1 MRAVHDG
8 KGEEE
13 GTVPKKVLV
22 LTGATAVGKTAT
34 SIQLAKELNG
44 EIISADSVQVYRGLD
59 IGSDKIKKEEMEGI
73 PHHVIDILD
82 PTEEF
87 SAGYFYH
94 LAKEAI
100 EDILGRNKTPIVV
113 GGTGFYL
120 RWLVSGKPSTPTAT
134 KESEAKAR
142 EALEAC
148 FEKAQVAQGEGS
160 PLTVEEKWKA
170 GVDLVRSLGDSE
182 TADRLLHQEVN
193 NWYRM
198 NRVVDILLQAPGK
211 TLAELDR
218 DDSASPEYDFRCF
231 FLVRPRIQLY
241 RRIDERV
248 EVMLAHGLI
257 TETAEKLCP
266 VAEADSNC
274 ATRAIGYRQTMFFLD
289 RWASRDVNDLAEK
302 DIIDLAKDIQTASR
316 QLCHKQMHWF
326 RKEEKFRWIQADG
339 LTRDDLVQEL
349 IHHWEKDE
357 HQGGGALKRNR
368 LTKEEEKELK
378 LYIPEIKHLTGDC
391 LKQILDEARKAIN
404 TLRT

>member
-1 MRAVHDG
+1 MTERVRMKAVNDG
-8 KGEEE
+8 NGEEE
-13 GTVPKKVLV
+13 GTLPRKVLV

-34 SIQLAKELNG
+34 SIQLAKELDG

-87 SAGYFYH
+87 SAGHFYH
-94 LAKEAI
+94 LAKDAI

-148 FEKAQVAQGEGS
+148 FEKAQVT

-170 GVDLVRSLGDSE
+170 GVDLVRSLGDPE

-218 DDSASPEYDFRCF
+218 DDTASPEYDFRCF

-266 VAEADSNC
+266 VAKADSNC
-274 ATRAIGYRQTMFFLD
+274 ATRAIGYRQTMLFLD
-289 RWASRDVNDLAEK
+289 KWASCDVEDLAEK
-302 DIIDLAKDIQTASR
+302 DIVRES
-316 QLCHKQMHWF
+316 F
-326 RKEEKFRWIQADG
+326 E
-339 LTRDDLVQEL
+339 
-349 IHHWEKDE
+349 
-357 HQGGGALKRNR
+357 
-368 LTKEEEKELK
+368 
-378 LYIPEIKHLTGDC
+378 
-391 LKQILDEARKAIN
+391 
-404 TLRT
+404 LRTV

>member
-1 MRAVHDG
+1 MAAVQEERK
-8 KGEEE
+8 KGAL
-13 GTVPKKVLV
+13 PRKVLV

-59 IGSDKIKKEEMEGI
+59 IGSDKIRKEEMEGI

-87 SAGYFYH
+87 SAGHFYA
-94 LAKEAI
+94 LAMDAI

-148 FEKAQVAQGEGS
+148 FEKVQVGEDA
-160 PLTVEEKWKA
+160 LTVEEKWKA
-170 GVDLVRSLGDSE
+170 GVELVRSLGDSD

-211 TLAELDR
+211 TLSELDR
-218 DDSASPEYDFRCF
+218 DDGATPKYDFRCF

-266 VAEADSNC
+266 VAVPDSNC
-274 ATRAIGYRQTMFFLD
+274 ATRAIGYRQTMLFLD
-289 RWASRDVNDLAEK
+289 TWAARGGEDLAEK
-302 DIIDLAKDIQTASR
+302 DIVRESSGVMTAER
-316 QLCHKQMHWF
+316 MPCTHAETCVM
-326 RKEEKFRWIQADG
+326 
-339 LTRDDLVQEL
+339 
-349 IHHWEKDE
+349 
-357 HQGGGALKRNR
+357 
-368 LTKEEEKELK
+368 
-378 LYIPEIKHLTGDC
+378 
-391 LKQILDEARKAIN
+391 
-404 TLRT
+404 